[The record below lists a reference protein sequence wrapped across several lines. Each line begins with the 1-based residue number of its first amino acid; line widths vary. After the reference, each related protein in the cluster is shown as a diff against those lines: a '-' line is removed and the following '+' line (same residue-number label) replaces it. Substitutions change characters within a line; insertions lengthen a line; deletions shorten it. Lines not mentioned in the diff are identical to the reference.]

1 MALRYLSSE
10 DARPYTL
17 WYQLL
22 FCVNWWSILTILI
35 GDCHSFAVATRSVAT
50 VKLLYVV
57 WFQSVYQL
65 SEKLV

>member
-1 MALRYLSSE
+1 MALRYLPSE
-10 DARPYTL
+10 DARPYVL

-50 VKLLYVV
+50 VKLYTVRSLV
-57 WFQSVYQL
+57 
-65 SEKLV
+65 SERIPAE

>member
-1 MALRYLSSE
+1 MALRYLPSE

-35 GDCHSFAVATRSVAT
+35 GDCHSFAVATRGGIMNF
-50 VKLLYVV
+50 LL
-57 WFQSVYQL
+57 FTKTG
-65 SEKLV
+65 EIAKIF